1 MSVAG
6 LILAAGEST
15 RMGSPKALLEF
26 RGETFLDRLTRVFSQ
41 FCSPIVVVVGAQ
53 ADDIRSGVKRP
64 ERAIFAENA
73 NYQLGQLSSMQ
84 CGLRMLA
91 GPGEAGGFA
100 CQPARERI
108 EGVLFTLVDHPN
120 VQASTIAA
128 LLEQPRPLLAI
139 PRYQGRRGHPIYFGA
154 GLISEFLSIPPDS
167 QAKAVIIRHFD
178 NTRSVDVDDPGIL
191 DDVDDAAAYRRL
203 IETA

>member
-1 MSVAG
+1 VSVGG

-26 RGETFLDRLTRVFSQ
+26 RGETFLDRLTGLFAP
-41 FCSPIVVVVGAQ
+41 FCSPVVVVVGAH
-53 ADDIRSGVKRP
+53 ADEIRSGVKRP
-64 ERAIFAENA
+64 ERAMFAENA

-84 CGLRMLA
+84 CGLRRM
-91 GPGEAGGFA
+91 PEK
-100 CQPARERI
+100 I

-120 VQASTIAA
+120 VQPSTIAA
-128 LLEQPRPLLAI
+128 LLDQPRPLLAI

-154 GLISEFLSIPPDS
+154 GLIGEFLSIPPDS
-167 QAKAVIIRHFD
+167 QAKVVISRHFD
-178 NTRSVDVDDPGIL
+178 DTGWVDVEDPGIL